1 MRFHVISLPHTN
13 TTLDFTACA
22 FTEKVRK
29 FCIMM
34 KSLGHTVYLYAGDNN
49 EAPCD
54 EHISCLNEKDRLESL
69 DGKHYTMASYDISL
83 PHWKKFNANVIN
95 GIRERAEKEDFICSI
110 GGLAHKEVADALPHL
125 TFVEFGIG
133 YPGTFAKFRV
143 FESYA
148 WMHTIYGTS
157 TTNAALLDGNFFD
170 AVLPSYF
177 EMDRFPFSAEP
188 EDYYLFIGRLT
199 ERKGY
204 QIAEEVCRRLGKRLI
219 IAGQGNTPSYG
230 EYVGVVGAERRA
242 ELFGGAI
249 ASFAP
254 TIYVEPFGS
263 VVPEAHACGTPTITT
278 DWGAFPELVINGF
291 NGYRCRTLQEFMDAT
306 EKVKDLDRKK
316 IHELAFSK
324 YSLEVVAVMYE
335 EYFEKL
341 LTLWGKGFY
350 ELKS

>member
-1 MRFHVISLPHTN
+1 MRFHVVSLPHTN

-29 FCIMM
+29 FCMMM
-34 KSLGHTVYLYAGDNN
+34 KSLGHTVYLYAGEDN

-54 EHISCLNEKDRLESL
+54 EHITCITEEGRLESL
-69 DGKHYTMASYDISL
+69 GGKHYTMASFDSSL
-83 PHWKKFNANVIN
+83 PHWRKFNSNVIKA
-95 GIRERAEKEDFICSI
+95 IQERSEKEDFICSI
-110 GGLAHKEVADALPHL
+110 GGLAHKQIADALPEL

-148 WMHTIYGTS
+148 WMHTIYGTA
-157 TTNAALLDGNFFD
+157 TTNAASLDGNFFD
-170 AVLPSYF
+170 TVIPSYF

-188 EDYYLFIGRLT
+188 EDYYLFMGRLT

-204 QIAEEVCRRLGKRLI
+204 QIAEEVCKRLNKRLI
-219 IAGQGNTPSYG
+219 IAGQGNIPSYG
-230 EYVGVVGAERRA
+230 EYVGVVGAEERA
-242 ELFGGAI
+242 KLFGGAI

-254 TIYVEPFGS
+254 TLYVEPFGS

-278 DWGAFPELVINGF
+278 DWGAFTELGINGF
-291 NGYRCRTLQEFMDAT
+291 NGYRCRTFKEFMEAT

-324 YSLEVVAVMYE
+324 YSLEVVAVMYDD
-335 EYFEKL
+335 YFKKL
-341 LTLWGKGFY
+341 LTLWGDGWY
-350 ELKS
+350 SLK